1 VKGFLIE
8 KVMTIPMDGG
18 NSWITGDIAVAGDRI
33 LETGEGLGA
42 KYPDLERISGKD
54 RLALPGLVNCHT
66 HCAMTLLRGYAD
78 DLPLMEWLETKIFPR
93 EAHLTGEDVYWASM
107 LAMLEMIKGGVTA
120 FADMYY
126 FMEETARAAE
136 ESGMRAVL
144 CRGLTSTDGGGAA
157 RLAEN
162 LDLARNWHGKAE
174 GRITVMLGP
183 HAPYTTTLDYMKEV
197 MAAADEHGLGLHMHL
212 SETQAEVG
220 QIRERHGKGSVEFM
234 ESAGLFEGRHVLA
247 AHCVVISP
255 EEQAILVRRGAGVAH
270 CPQSNLKLASGVAPV
285 PELLDAGGLVGL
297 GTDGAS
303 SNNDLDMFEEM
314 RVCAMIHKGV
324 RLDPT
329 LLPASQVLDMATR
342 QGARVIGLD
351 RTGALQAGYKADL
364 ILLDLRKPHL
374 TPMYDP
380 ISHCVYAA
388 HAEDVDTVWVNGRML
403 MKGRAVLTM
412 DEERILYEAAR
423 RGNDLIRR

>member
-1 VKGFLIE
+1 VKGYLIE
-8 KVMTIPMDGG
+8 NVTMIPVDGRV
-18 NSWITGDIAVAGDRI
+18 SWTVGDIAVAGDRI

-42 KYPDLERISGKD
+42 KYPELARVSGKD

-93 EAHLTGEDVYWASM
+93 EAHLNGEDVYWASM
-107 LAMLEMIKGGVTA
+107 LAMLEMIKGGTTA

-126 FMEETARAAE
+126 FMEETAKAAAE
-136 ESGMRAVL
+136 SGIRAVL
-144 CRGLTSTDGGGAA
+144 SRGLTCTDGGGAG
-157 RLAEN
+157 RLEEN
-162 LDLARNWHGKAE
+162 VELARNWHGKAE

-183 HAPYTTTLDYMKEV
+183 HAPYTTTADYLKEV
-197 MAAADEHGLGLHMHL
+197 IAAADEHGLGLHIHL

-220 QIRERHGKGSVEFM
+220 QIRERYGMGSVEWM
-234 ESAGLFEGRHVLA
+234 ESIGLFEGRHVLA

-255 EEQAILVRRGAGVAH
+255 EEREILVQRGVGVAH
-270 CPQSNLKLASGVAPV
+270 NPQSNLKLASGVAPV
-285 PELLDAGGLVGL
+285 PELLSAGGLVGL

-314 RVCAMIHKGV
+314 RACAMIHKGV

-342 QGARVIGLD
+342 QGARVAGLD
-351 RTGALQAGYKADL
+351 RTGSIQAGYKADL
-364 ILLDLRKPHL
+364 ILLNLRKPHL

-380 ISHCVYAA
+380 VSHCVYAV
-388 HAEDVDTVWVNGRML
+388 HAEDVDTVWVDGKML
-403 MKGRAVLTM
+403 MKGREMLAV
-412 DEERILYEAAR
+412 DEEKILYEAGR